1 MGSDTANRCG
11 GGGVQQASVAG
22 TGRVVRLA
30 DADAAIALVRETG
43 RYVVT
48 FTGFSDAG
56 YEDPGGV
63 EGAIREVLDEFEP
76 TSAVICAGATSEGV
90 GAVYPIA
97 KQRGFTTIGIV
108 SAMAEKE
115 GARFSSSADTVYV
128 IADDTWGGLGA
139 DGELSPTSLAMVGS
153 ADEMIAIGGGEISRD
168 EMMAGRAQGK
178 KGRYIAADMNH
189 AAAISRAREKSQ
201 PEPRDFRGAVARCF
215 DAS

>member
-56 YEDPGGV
+56 YEDPGAV
-63 EGAIREVLDEFEP
+63 EGAIAEVLDGFEP
-76 TSAVICAGATSEGV
+76 TSVVICAGATSEGV

-115 GARFSSSADTVYV
+115 GARFSSSVDTVYV

-139 DGELSPTSLAMVGS
+139 DGELSRTSSAMVGS

-178 KGRYIAADMNH
+178 KVRYIAADMNH
-189 AAAISRAREKSQ
+189 AAAISKAREKSQ
-201 PEPRDFRGAVARCF
+201 PEPRDFRGAVAPCF
-215 DAS
+215 DPS